1 MKKPAVHNLSG
12 VLSRLCKDQSGNVI
26 AMAAAATLPLIAM
39 VGGAVDMSRIYAVRI
54 GLQAACDAGA
64 LTGRKT
70 MSNGTWNTDSINM
83 SNRVFTANFK
93 NNAFG
98 SSGLVRNFTGA
109 GGLVTGTASADV
121 PMTLMSIFGAET
133 KSVSVTCT
141 SNMRIPHTDVMFV
154 LDTTGSMNCAPGDT
168 QTGAGGTTVCT
179 NNGGVEKTDSRMRGL
194 RTAVNCF
201 VETMAKADTGEV
213 CATTG
218 SDPTPTGLST
228 SVQLRVGFVPYSS
241 NINVGKLLPTAYFA
255 ANRTFQSREPVTTPV
270 QTWED
275 SGSSNL
281 STPSAWSGVSR
292 PSSYNTSY
300 NSTASFSS
308 TWSDLGGTSTTQTI
322 NVTGGTAITR
332 PTRITGTAGSTATN
346 CTNNND
352 YSTSP
357 STANRI
363 EALGDVE
370 GTVGAPSNGTYTTPT
385 HPAANRTRTNTE
397 SRTNSLRGYMYRWV
411 STATSGTRC
420 RLHVSNGNTPSTN
433 WTQARNI
440 NETQPIAWTAR
451 QELTGWTY
459 KPITINVAG
468 FKSGTNWNSS
478 AAIANASSASIDVQK
493 SGSSTPVT
501 INVPTS
507 SNIGWSGCIEERQTF
522 MNTDGDPSDDWKPV
536 PGTAIDMDIDRI
548 PDATDTT
555 TLWGFALPS
564 LIYSRTDGSGN
575 RTTANTTSGS
585 ALNTLACPR
594 EAQLLRAATDSVS
607 DPTLATNIRTYTTGL
622 VATGGTYHDIG
633 LLWGARLMSPSG
645 IFAAS
650 NALDSL
656 GNPITRQRHMVF
668 MTDGDTGTC
677 STSYTPYG
685 ISWWDRRQTNK
696 ANPNDDGVSSCSNS
710 HTNAITDARTE
721 ALCTEIKNRNITV
734 WVVSFGLG
742 VNAATETRLR
752 QCASSATHFYDAN
765 STAQLKTAFEEI
777 ALQISRL
784 RLQS

>member
-83 SNRVFTANFK
+83 SNSVFTANFK

-121 PMTLMSIFGAET
+121 PMTLMSIFGAPT
-133 KSVSVTCT
+133 KNVSVTCT

-255 ANRTFQSREPVTTPV
+255 ANRTFQSREAVTTAI
-270 QTWED
+270 QTWAD
-275 SGSSNL
+275 NGTSGL
-281 STPSAWSGVSR
+281 SPPSAWSGVSR
-292 PSSYNTSY
+292 PASYNTSLL
-300 NSTASFSS
+300 STDSFSS
-308 TWSDLGGTSTTQTI
+308 FSTDLGTTTGTFTV
-322 NVTGGTAITR
+322 NVTGGSSISLNR
-332 PTRITGTAGSTATN
+332 RILGATSAN
-346 CTNNND
+346 CPNNNT
-352 YSTSP
+352 YSSSP
-357 STANRI
+357 SLSKRI
-363 EALGDVE
+363 RALGDSE
-370 GTVGAPSNGTYTTPT
+370 GAVGAPSYGTYTTPT

-397 SRTNSLRGYMYRWV
+397 SRTNSVLGYRYFWHSGS
-411 STATSGTRC
+411 STC
-420 RLHVSNGNTPSTN
+420 RLYQANTLSSSN
-433 WTQARNI
+433 WAQARNI
-440 NETQPIAWTAR
+440 TESQPIAWTAR

-478 AAIANASSASIDVQK
+478 AAIANASSTSMNVQK
-493 SGSSTPVT
+493 SGSSSTVA
-501 INVPTS
+501 INIPASAT
-507 SNIGWSGCIEERQTF
+507 IGWSGCIEERQTF

-585 ALNTLACPR
+585 ALNSLACPR

>member
-1 MKKPAVHNLSG
+1 MKKPAVHSLSG
-12 VLSRLCKDQSGNVI
+12 VLTRLCKDQSGNVI
-26 AMAAAATLPLIAM
+26 AIAAAATLPLIGI

-70 MSNGTWNTDSINM
+70 MSNGTWNTTVENM
-83 SNRVFTANFK
+83 AISVFTANFK
-93 NNAFG
+93 ASAFG
-98 SSGLVRNFTGA
+98 SSGLVRNFSGTG
-109 GGLVTGTASADV
+109 GMVTGTASANV
-121 PMTLMSIFGAET
+121 PMTLMSIFGAPT
-133 KSVSVTCT
+133 KTVSVTCT

-168 QTGAGGTTVCT
+168 LTGANGTTVCT
-179 NNGGVEKTDSRMRGL
+179 NNGGVEKSDARIKGL

-218 SDPTPTGLST
+218 SDPTPVGLSA

-255 ANRTFQSREPVTTPV
+255 NSRAFQSREAVTTAI
-270 QTWED
+270 QTWAD
-275 SGSSNL
+275 NGTSGL
-281 STPSAWSGVSR
+281 SAPSAWSGVSR
-292 PSSYNTSY
+292 PTSYNTSLI
-300 NSTASFSS
+300 STDSFSS
-308 TWSDLGGTSTTQTI
+308 FSTDLGTTTGTFSV
-322 NVTGGTAITR
+322 NVTGGSTISLNR
-332 PTRITGTAGSTATN
+332 RITGATSAN
-346 CTNNND
+346 CPNNNT
-352 YSTSP
+352 YSSSP
-357 STANRI
+357 SLSKRI
-363 EALGDVE
+363 RALGDSE
-370 GTVGAPSNGTYTTPT
+370 GTVGAPSYGTYTTPT

-397 SRTNSLRGYMYRWV
+397 SRTNTVLGYRYIWHSGS
-411 STATSGTRC
+411 STC
-420 RLHVSNGNTPSTN
+420 RLYQANTLSSSN
-433 WTQARNI
+433 WAQARNI
-440 NETQPIAWTAR
+440 TETQPIAWTER

-459 KPITINVAG
+459 KPTTINVAG
-468 FKSGTNWNSS
+468 FKNGTNWNSS
-478 AAIANASSASIDVQK
+478 ANIANATSTSMNVQK
-493 SGSSTPVT
+493 SGSSTTVA
-501 INVPTS
+501 INIPAS
-507 SNIGWSGCIEERQTF
+507 SSIGWSGCIEERQTF
-522 MNTDGDPSDDWKPV
+522 MNTDGDPSDDWATRP
-536 PGTAIDMDIDRI
+536 TAAIDMDIDRV
-548 PDATDTT
+548 PDAMDAT

-564 LIYSRTDGSGN
+564 LIYSRVDGSGN

-594 EAQLLRAATDSVS
+594 EAQLLTAATDAA
-607 DPTLATNIRTYTTGL
+607 DTTRTQATNIRTYTNGL
-622 VATGGTYHDIG
+622 IASGGTYHDIG
-633 LLWGARLMSPSG
+633 LLWGARLMSPNG
-645 IFAAS
+645 IFAAN
-650 NALDSL
+650 NALDAN

-677 STSYTPYG
+677 SSSYTPYG

-696 ANPNDDGVSSCSNS
+696 ALPSDDAGAPSCTNA

-721 ALCTEIKNRNITV
+721 LLCNEIKNKNITV

-742 VNAATETRLR
+742 VDAATETRLR
-752 QCASSATHFYDAN
+752 RCASSATHFYDAN